1 MRFLSRKHLQR
12 DGALPGAHLRE
23 AQEASREPVALQ
35 IEELEPRLA
44 PDYTGGTGNGGSG
57 TPGYTVGWGC

>member
-1 MRFLSRKHLQR
+1 MRFLRRRDPQR
-12 DGALPGAHLRE
+12 IGALPGVPLRE
-23 AQEASREPVALQ
+23 AQGASREPVALQ

-44 PDYTGGTGNGGSG
+44 PDYTGGTGSGGSG